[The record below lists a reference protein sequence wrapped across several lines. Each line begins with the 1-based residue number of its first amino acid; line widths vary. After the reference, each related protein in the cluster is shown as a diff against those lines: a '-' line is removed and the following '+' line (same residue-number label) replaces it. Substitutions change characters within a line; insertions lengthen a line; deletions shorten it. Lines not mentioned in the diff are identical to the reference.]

1 MNFGRIFN
9 DRDQSGNIDRLR
21 PVRRPAGFRR
31 TLGAAE
37 YTAFQKV
44 LRESK
49 LGAVLN
55 EKDITP
61 VD

>member
-1 MNFGRIFN
+1 MAE
-9 DRDQSGNIDRLR
+9 Q
-21 PVRRPAGFRR
+21 AGFRR